1 MVRGGGGR
9 FAPFRSLRGLAGG
22 DGAAE
27 RPARP
32 VPWENALEAF
42 LARAAGTPLRWWLY
56 GSAARALR
64 GEPADP
70 GDIDVHVDEALLAG
84 SIFDDLLVTPVERME
99 GWVAPWTG
107 RAFDHAII
115 KWIADPPFRPPA
127 LEVVRWRGY
136 EVPVVAG
143 G

>member
-1 MVRGGGGR
+1 MVPGGG
-9 FAPFRSLRGLAGG
+9 A
-22 DGAAE
+22 
-27 RPARP
+27 
-32 VPWENALEAF
+32 
-42 LARAAGTPLRWWLY
+42 
-56 GSAARALR
+56 R

-70 GDIDVHVDEALLAG
+70 GDIDVHVGDALLAG
-84 SIFDDLLVTPVERME
+84 RMFDDLLVTPVEPME

-115 KWIADPPFRPPA
+115 EWIADPPFRPPA
-127 LEVVRWRGY
+127 LDVVVWRGY